1 MLLVLTAITFMLLSA
16 CQPSSSQGQTG
27 LRVSTTAPVEA
38 STTPTESSPD
48 APQVG
53 QAGPSSELASMVTRQ
68 DRREDGSFYYPPDWL
83 KAEAISME
91 KGLQLMTMGST

>member
-1 MLLVLTAITFMLLSA
+1 
-16 CQPSSSQGQTG
+16 
-27 LRVSTTAPVEA
+27 
-38 STTPTESSPD
+38 
-48 APQVG
+48 
-53 QAGPSSELASMVTRQ
+53 MVTRQ